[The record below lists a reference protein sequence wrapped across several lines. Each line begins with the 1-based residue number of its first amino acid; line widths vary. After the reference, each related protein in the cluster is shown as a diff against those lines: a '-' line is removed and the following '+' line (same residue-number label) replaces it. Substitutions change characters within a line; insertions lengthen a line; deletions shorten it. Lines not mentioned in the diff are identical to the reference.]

1 MEAWEGESTPT
12 KKYWNAS
19 IEENPQRLYARQH
32 MLLKI

>member
-1 MEAWEGESTPT
+1 MEELEDASTPT

-32 MLLKI
+32 LLLKI